1 MKNRDLIIAHLK
13 ISALILEDEATHRGI
28 NFQAYRIKLDESCSI
43 LGLKKDMDWV
53 LVSSYPDKTLM
64 RNAVAHE
71 MAKQLEYLE
80 YTPTHIL
87 IELYLN
93 GEYRGVY
100 TIAEKIEFGG
110 GKIRGYNGWCGV
122 DNTFSY
128 LGKNGKTWYHF
139 LFKYPS
145 FTSRFAER
153 WDEVKDTL
161 LQTALDTIDTQYK
174 AVLGAQTRNFD
185 RWDILNKKI
194 GAGNVDHRTYNTFD
208 LQVEYLREFINT
220 RYNWIDENISEFRLQ

>member
-1 MKNRDLIIAHLK
+1 
-13 ISALILEDEATHRGI
+13 
-28 NFQAYRIKLDESCSI
+28 
-43 LGLKKDMDWV
+43 
-53 LVSSYPDKTLM
+53 
-64 RNAVAHE
+64 
-71 MAKQLEYLE
+71 MA
-80 YTPTHIL
+80 
-87 IELYLN
+87 
-93 GEYRGVY
+93 
-100 TIAEKIEFGG
+100 FGNHTSDV
-110 GKIRGYNGWCGV
+110 RGYNGWCGV

-139 LFKYPS
+139 LFKDPS

-153 WDEVKDTL
+153 WDEAKDTL

-174 AVLGAQTRNFD
+174 AVLGAQKRNFD